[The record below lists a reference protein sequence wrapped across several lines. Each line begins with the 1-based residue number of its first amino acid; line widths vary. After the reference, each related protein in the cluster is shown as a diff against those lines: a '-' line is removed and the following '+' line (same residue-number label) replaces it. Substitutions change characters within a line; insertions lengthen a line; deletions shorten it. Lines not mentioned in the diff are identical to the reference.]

1 MRYIRFVPLS
11 IGALLLLVISLVA
24 VASPTTAAFPGRN
37 GLIAFWGGDQ
47 QSNPQIYVMNPD
59 GTGLTKVSQ
68 DPNAFDALPR
78 WSPDGSKLVFSR
90 FVGEPPLN
98 LYRMNADGSNIVRL
112 TNSPDTSDLFAAWTA
127 GGRQIVFTRAP
138 LNSTGAGCAAG
149 STIWIVNADGS
160 GLRQLTPSSF
170 IACMPATSPVGS
182 KIAFSASFDQG
193 FTFQIYTMNLD
204 GSGLRRLSP
213 RVTGFDFRPNWS
225 PDGESL
231 VFLNGPMSGVQ
242 YEAIWVMRTD
252 GSERRQITLPSPS
265 WDNPAWSPDGRFIV
279 DDTCT
284 DDHNNPAPC
293 HIWVFTRD
301 GTSRTQLTFR
311 TIGFDSNADW
321 QPISSED

>member
-1 MRYIRFVPLS
+1 
-11 IGALLLLVISLVA
+11 
-24 VASPTTAAFPGRN
+24 
-37 GLIAFWGGDQ
+37 
-47 QSNPQIYVMNPD
+47 
-59 GTGLTKVSQ
+59 
-68 DPNAFDALPR
+68 
-78 WSPDGSKLVFSR
+78 
-90 FVGEPPLN
+90 
-98 LYRMNADGSNIVRL
+98 
-112 TNSPDTSDLFAAWTA
+112 
-127 GGRQIVFTRAP
+127 
-138 LNSTGAGCAAG
+138 
-149 STIWIVNADGS
+149 
-160 GLRQLTPSSF
+160 
-170 IACMPATSPVGS
+170 MPATSPVGS

>member
-1 MRYIRFVPLS
+1 MRYTRFIPLS

-24 VASPTTAAFPGRN
+24 VALPTTAAFPVRN

-47 QSNPQIYVMNPD
+47 QSNAQIYVMNPD
-59 GTGLTKVSQ
+59 GTGITKVSQ

-78 WSPDGSKLVFSR
+78 WSPDGSELVFSR
-90 FVGEPPLN
+90 FVGKPPLN

-149 STIWIVNADGS
+149 STIWIVNSDGS
-160 GLRQLTPSSF
+160 GLRQLTPNSF

-231 VFLNGPMSGVQ
+231 VFLNGPMPGVP
-242 YEAIWVMRTD
+242 YEAIWVMGID
-252 GSERRQITLPSPS
+252 GSDRHQLVLPSPS

-284 DDHNNPAPC
+284 DDHNSPAPC

-311 TIGFDSNADW
+311 TVGFDSNADW
-321 QPISSED
+321 QPISSEG